1 VKEPMSI
8 DEKVKEVLALIGKVK
23 VSRKPHSAE
32 CEIIDEFEAE
42 GVKVWIVVSP
52 SRLGRI

>member
-23 VSRKPHSAE
+23 AS
-32 CEIIDEFEAE
+32 CL
-42 GVKVWIVVSP
+42 
-52 SRLGRI
+52 RLQG

>member
-1 VKEPMSI
+1 MSI

-23 VSRKPHSAE
+23 VSRKPHSPAE
-32 CEIIDEFEAE
+32 CEIIDELEAE

-52 SRLGRI
+52 SRLGRV